1 MRLKDGVWESQE
13 TPITKHC
20 KEEKGDIREAEWESD
35 KAKRDVKEKREKGIF
50 WLYYYLRPIE
60 NRAEMLPEYTQH
72 QV

>member
-1 MRLKDGVWESQE
+1 MRLKEGVWESQV
-13 TPITKHC
+13 TTITKHC

-35 KAKRDVKEKREKGIF
+35 KAKRDVREKREKGIY